1 MIKIIKGIAVI
12 ISALMLTQM
21 VEGHLYGGNR
31 WSTATVDLCYDS
43 FSLSYLDIGA
53 TAAMSQ
59 LDKARNDWNNQPSRF
74 TLNKIDRQFCTHWNY
89 AANHG
94 TTGPNAVTI
103 ICIGSDCTYPFQSG
117 YITDVDTEYNYKK
130 DWETTRQ
137 CTNPNTNP
145 QGPFTLE
152 YTARHEFGHWIWFKD
167 VYDDPSTTV
176 MYYNYSCLKDSVK
189 PHDSVE
195 LSQVYG

>member
-12 ISALMLTQM
+12 ISALMLIQM

-94 TTGPNAVTI
+94 PTGPNAVTM
-103 ICIGSDCTYPFQSG
+103 
-117 YITDVDTEYNYKK
+117 
-130 DWETTRQ
+130 
-137 CTNPNTNP
+137 
-145 QGPFTLE
+145 
-152 YTARHEFGHWIWFKD
+152 HW
-167 VYDDPSTTV
+167 
-176 MYYNYSCLKDSVK
+176 L
-189 PHDSVE
+189 
-195 LSQVYG
+195 